1 VRSAVLSCSALLAA
15 FALASCGGGGGD
27 ASTDSGP
34 SAEAEVKAAVAKIV
48 ATEDPKVFCKQL
60 VSKHLVAMVYGGDV
74 TRCLDSD
81 EPVPQEAGK
90 ADISSVKLDPKTER
104 SAEVKLRV
112 DGGTQ
117 NGATGHIEMVKEGGA
132 WKLDDYGDDFLRSV
146 IVVEIDVIDEGAAA
160 NPLMKKCLGAQ
171 FEDLP
176 AAKIRELTFE
186 DSNDKTALVN
196 KELLKLSENCPNAL
210 ADYGAEAF
218 SEPLKGDFPPAFIK
232 CFRKE
237 LKFGFELTNL
247 APKLLVPKPD
257 DISVAALEGL
267 ASGAKQNCLKKTGG

>member
-1 VRSAVLSCSALLAA
+1 VRSAVLACSALFAA
-15 FALASCGGGGGD
+15 FVLASCGGGGGD
-27 ASTDSGP
+27 SSTDSGP
-34 SAEAEVKAAVAKIV
+34 SAEAEVKAAVAAVV
-48 ATEDPKVFCKQL
+48 AARDPKVFCRQL
-60 VSKHLVAMVYGGDV
+60 VSEHLVATVYGGDV

-90 ADISSVKLDPKTER
+90 AHVFSVELDPKTER

-117 NGATGHIEMVKEGGA
+117 DGAAGHLEMVKEGGA

-176 AAKIRELTFE
+176 AAKIRELTYE
-186 DSNDKTALVN
+186 DDNDKTAMVN
-196 KELLKLSENCPNAL
+196 KELLKLSENCPHAL

-218 SEPLKGDFPPAFIK
+218 SEPLKGEFPPAFVK
-232 CFRKE
+232 CFRQE
-237 LKFGFELTNL
+237 LLLGFELTDL

-257 DISVAALEGL
+257 DIAVAALEGL
-267 ASGAKQNCLKKTGG
+267 AAGAKQNCLKKTGG